1 MNEMNVFSTR
11 FIMIKEIFNNEKLLE
26 IFNKIK
32 KDTEKLTD
40 VMHAQYGPTYRSNYH
55 IADIH
60 WLYFKSIFEKL
71 NQHLDKSSL
80 NLEITQPPWYSEYG
94 EYDQHGP
101 HIHGQKQIDLMFV
114 QDAYKYSG
122 IINLSNFGKTL
133 FINPNP
139 SSFYKEELAILSKY
153 GTVILFP
160 SNVWHYVPP
169 HGLRDKFRATFSF
182 NGLLRGLDINAEK
195 ER

>member
-1 MNEMNVFSTR
+1 MFCEQSYPKELIAILNV
-11 FIMIKEIFNNEKLLE
+11 
-26 IFNKIK
+26 IK
-32 KDTEKLTD
+32 KDTENITKIMVGT
-40 VMHAQYGPTYRSNYH
+40 HGPTYRTNFH
-55 IADIH
+55 IANIH
-60 WLYFKSIFEKL
+60 WPHFTSILEKI
-71 NQHLDKSSL
+71 NGHLDRDSL
-80 NLEITQPPWYSEYG
+80 RFEVQGPPWYSEYG

-101 HIHGQKQIDLMFV
+101 HIHDQPQVDLMNV
-114 QDAYKYSG
+114 NGAYKYSG
-122 IINLSNFGKTL
+122 IINLSNFGETL
-133 FINPNP
+133 FLNPNP
-139 SSFYKEELAILSKY
+139 SSFSKEELSINSNY